1 MEVAYF
7 SVTHLTLCYVVP
19 LLIII
24 VSYALVCH
32 RIWRREIPGSQL
44 SEEVERQTHQLH
56 KSKLRALRVVAV
68 VVVAFALAW
77 LPLYATFLRLKLA
90 TSFTQFGISGELEAD
105 MLAVVIPIAQWMSS
119 ANSCINPFLYHFLD
133 PRFRYRFRQM
143 LLIRSSTTTTTTAGQ
158 RPTTTATA
166 RKMKGGRPSARNNN
180 PIHLHGNSSSN
191 QQQHQL
197 HHQDDD
203 PPPLLVPTSSIILLH
218 PVVAAAVEAADPIVS
233 TFSPCSQ
240 QSSLTQHDHASQN
253 EWV

>member
-1 MEVAYF
+1 MCTEVWPEPWMEIVYYSVAR
-7 SVTHLTLCYVVP
+7 LTFCYIVP
-19 LLIII
+19 LLII
-24 VSYALVCH
+24 VFCHTLVCH
-32 RIWRREIPGSQL
+32 RIWKHRIPGSQL

-143 LLIRSSTTTTTTAGQ
+143 LFIRSSTTTTTTTAGQ

-166 RKMKGGRPSARNNN
+166 RRMKGRPSARNNN
-180 PIHLHGNSSSN
+180 PIHLHRNSSSN

-203 PPPLLVPTSSIILLH
+203 PPPLLLVPTSTVKKGYGNRGFRVLENRDQVTI
-218 PVVAAAVEAADPIVS
+218 
-233 TFSPCSQ
+233 F
-240 QSSLTQHDHASQN
+240 
-253 EWV
+253 